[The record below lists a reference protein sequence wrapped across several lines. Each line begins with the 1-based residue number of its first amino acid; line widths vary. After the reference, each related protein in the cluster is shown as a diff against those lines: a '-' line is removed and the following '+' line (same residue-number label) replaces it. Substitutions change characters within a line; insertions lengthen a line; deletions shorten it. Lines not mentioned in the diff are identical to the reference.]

1 MCEIVY
7 TIIKTFHLKRYHFY
21 CYDLHGS
28 CLKSLY
34 YKEKYNYQLGLY
46 SMLWEIPNHHIL
58 ETLTSTKPHLFYGK
72 AGVQDLQV
80 TTIFGRS
87 RDPNRKKS
95 LRLKWKRVLVIQNSA
110 NI

>member
-46 SMLWEIPNHHIL
+46 RMVWEIPNHHIL
-58 ETLTSTKPHLFYGK
+58 ETLTSTKPNLFYGK
-72 AGVQDLQV
+72 DGVQDFRV
-80 TTIFGRS
+80 TNIFGRS